1 MEDLIKRIET
11 IFKVLKKEKGKRNN
25 LWIIEVEKDSLHA
38 VLSYLKDNESF
49 KHLAL
54 VSCVDWIENN
64 KFQLSYI
71 LWSYQKRENLIVKI
85 FIDRDK
91 PEFKTVL
98 NLFPQAEIYEREI
111 RELYGVS
118 FEGNPTQNEDF
129 VLEDWEEMPPMRR
142 DFDTLK
148 YSQEKYGDRD
158 SEVQKTNIRKII
170 SDFTDEWR
178 RK

>member
-1 MEDLIKRIET
+1 MEDLIKRIES
-11 IFKVLKKEKGKRNN
+11 IFKVLKKEKGKRDN

>member
-11 IFKVLKKEKGKRNN
+11 IFKVLKTEKGKRDN
-25 LWIIEVEKDSLHA
+25 LRIIEVEKDSLHA

>member
-1 MEDLIKRIET
+1 MEDLIKRIES
-11 IFKVLKKEKGKRNN
+11 IFKVVKKEKGKREN
-25 LWIIEVEKDSLHA
+25 LWIIEVEKDTLHA
-38 VLSYLKDNESF
+38 LLSYLKDNESF

-54 VSCVDWIENN
+54 LSCVDWIEEK

-71 LWSYQKRENLIVKI
+71 LWSYQKRQNLIVKI

-91 PEFKTVL
+91 PEFKTIM
-98 NLFPQAEIYEREI
+98 NLFPQAEVYEREI
-111 RELYGVS
+111 RELYGVT
-118 FEGNPTQNEDF
+118 FEGNPTQFEDF

-142 DFDTLK
+142 DFDTLR

-158 SEVQKTNIRKII
+158 SQVPKTNIRKII
-170 SDFTDEWR
+170 SDYTDEWR

>member
-1 MEDLIKRIET
+1 MEDLIKRIES
-11 IFKVLKKEKGKRNN
+11 IFKILKKEKGKRDN

-54 VSCVDWIENN
+54 VSCVDWIENS

-71 LWSYQKRENLIVKI
+71 LWSYQKRQNLIVKI

>member
-1 MEDLIKRIET
+1 MEALIKRIES
-11 IFKVLKKEKGKRNN
+11 IFKVVSKEKGKRDN
-25 LWIIEVEKDSLHA
+25 LWILEVEKESLHA

-49 KHLAL
+49 RHLAL
-54 VSCVDWIENN
+54 ISCVDWIENK

-71 LWSYQKRENLIVKI
+71 LWSYQKRQNIIVKI

-98 NLFPQAEIYEREI
+98 NLFPQAEVYEREI
-111 RELYGVS
+111 RELYGVT
-118 FEGNPTQNEDF
+118 FEGNPTQFEEF

-142 DFDTLK
+142 DFDTYK

-158 SEVQKTNIRKII
+158 SEVPRTNIRKII
-170 SDFTDEWR
+170 SDYTDEWR

>member
-1 MEDLIKRIET
+1 MEDLIKRIES
-11 IFKVLKKEKGKRNN
+11 IFKVLKKERGKRDN

>member
-1 MEDLIKRIET
+1 MEDLIKRIES
-11 IFKVLKKEKGKRNN
+11 IFKVLKKERGKRDN

-71 LWSYQKRENLIVKI
+71 LWSYQKRQNLIVKI

>member
-1 MEDLIKRIET
+1 MEDLIKRLES
-11 IFKVLKKEKGKRNN
+11 IFKIVEKKRGKRDN
-25 LWIIEVEKDSLHA
+25 LWILEVEKDSLHA

-49 KHLAL
+49 RHLAL
-54 VSCVDWIENN
+54 ISCVDWIENN

-71 LWSYQKRENLIVKI
+71 LWSYQKRQNLIVKI

-111 RELYGVS
+111 RELYGVT
-118 FEGNPTQNEDF
+118 FEGNPTQFEDF

-158 SEVQKTNIRKII
+158 SEVLKTNIRKII
-170 SDFTDEWR
+170 SDYTDEWR

>member
-1 MEDLIKRIET
+1 MEELIKRIES
-11 IFKVLKKEKGKRNN
+11 IFKILKKEKGKRNN

-71 LWSYQKRENLIVKI
+71 LWSYQKRQNLIVKI